1 MLNKFTP
8 IDKLLK
14 AAKRGEIFILVD
26 DERREN
32 EGDLVFWEKNARQK
46 NQLYGKAWERFDMF
60 GTRQEAII

>member
-8 IDKLLK
+8 IDQLLK

-32 EGDLVFWEKNARQK
+32 EGDLVFLGEKCIKKQ
-46 NQLYGKAWERFDMF
+46 NQDHQIKKQL
-60 GTRQEAII
+60 II

>member
-32 EGDLVFWEKNARQK
+32 EGDLVFLGEKCSPKK
-46 NQLYGKAWERFDMF
+46 NKLYGKVW
-60 GTRQEAII
+60 

>member
-32 EGDLVFWEKNARQK
+32 EGDLVFLGEKCSPKK
-46 NQLYGKAWERFDMF
+46 N
-60 GTRQEAII
+60 

>member
-8 IDKLLK
+8 IDQLLK

-32 EGDLVFWEKNARQK
+32 ELREKVCACN
-46 NQLYGKAWERFDMF
+46 LLF
-60 GTRQEAII
+60 